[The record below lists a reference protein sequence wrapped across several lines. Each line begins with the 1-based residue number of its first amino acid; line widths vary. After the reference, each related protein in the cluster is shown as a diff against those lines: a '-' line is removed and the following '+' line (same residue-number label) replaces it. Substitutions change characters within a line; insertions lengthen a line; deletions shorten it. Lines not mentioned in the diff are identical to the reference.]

1 MRIALLSV
9 GMGAA
14 RPTTVASAMGT
25 RLGCARDQTARAK
38 IDAVSAKLLKI
49 HDLLNICCKG
59 RSGTEQT
66 ESGISLCIGSG
77 FPLFRCLRVP
87 SKQFDGFP
95 NTPATADKFPRV
107 AYRGGPGMGDR
118 AGPNFCPARAAPPA
132 PHFPSNKAAS

>member
-77 FPLFRCLRVP
+77 FPLFRCL
-87 SKQFDGFP
+87 
-95 NTPATADKFPRV
+95 TPATADKFPRV
-107 AYRGGPGMGDR
+107 AYRGGPGTGDR
-118 AGPNFCPARAAPPA
+118 AGPNFCPARAELPA
-132 PHFPSNKAAS
+132 NHFPSNSEAS